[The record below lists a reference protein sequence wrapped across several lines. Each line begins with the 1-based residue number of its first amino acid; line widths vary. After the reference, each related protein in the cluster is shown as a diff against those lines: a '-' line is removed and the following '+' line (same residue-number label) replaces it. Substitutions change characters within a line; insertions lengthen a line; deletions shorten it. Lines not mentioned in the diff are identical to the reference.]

1 VAEQDPTE
9 QKREDSVDRIL
20 GDYKGGRVSRRSFMK
35 RALAIGIA
43 VPTAA
48 GLLAACGGDDDTAA
62 PAPAE
67 EPAAPAEEPAAPAEE
82 PAAPAEEPAAP
93 AEEPAAPAADEP
105 VVGGELIEGYD
116 LDFSRMD
123 PINGSWYDPGF
134 FALYEALVTNNPAG
148 DLEPQLA
155 ESWEFSDDGLQ
166 ITFKIRP
173 DAMFHTGRPCTAGA
187 IKEEFDVIQDP
198 ASGSPLNS
206 LVVTQVSSYEAPD
219 DTTLIVNL
227 NHPYYGILNVI
238 KTGFW
243 RLVNMETRNELTE
256 ADGTIT
262 YGNSVIDG
270 TGPFKLVEFTPGDKV
285 IVERWDDYP
294 GSITPYFQNKG
305 TSYLDS
311 IRWVTILEAAQRAI
325 QLETGEIDTLRGPN
339 FPDIERLRANED
351 LTVTQLAEWSGYTL
365 HLNWDRADLGWDDP
379 RVRTALSQAI
389 DRQAIVDSIFFGF
402 GEPLFGPVTSAADT
416 YDPAVEEFNQFNLDE
431 AAALMTE
438 AGWAKGDDGIWE
450 KDGVRQSFSLTI
462 QTETFNDQIATAIQE
477 QFKEFGAELTI
488 NSLDRGSFF
497 GVLFGNEAEMSLF
510 FYLWP
515 VPVDVI
521 IVFAISTN
529 AVADTAG
536 PNFSNARSETIDA
549 AIDAYFRSPDAE
561 TYASTASNLQ
571 VVAAQE
577 LPFIPV
583 VNRSAFWANNNNVHN
598 YVVHQWNL
606 YPYYNDVW
614 KA

>member
-1 VAEQDPTE
+1 MAENKNIDDDG
-9 QKREDSVDRIL
+9 RDDSVDRIVD
-20 GDYKGGRVSRRSFMK
+20 DYKDGQISRRSFMK
-35 RALAIGIA
+35 RAIAIGVA

-48 GLLAACGGDDDTAA
+48 GILAACGGDDSADPA

-67 EPAAPAEEPAAPAEE
+67 EPPAPAEEPPAPAPAEPAPAE
-82 PAAPAEEPAAP
+82 PAAN
-93 AEEPAAPAADEP
+93 EP
-105 VVGGELIEGYD
+105 VIGGELVEGYD

-134 FALYEALVTNNPAG
+134 FALYEALLTNNPDG
-148 DLEPQLA
+148 GLEPQLA
-155 ESWEFSDDGLQ
+155 ESWEFSDDGLTL
-166 ITFKIRP
+166 TFKIREG
-173 DAMFHTGRPCTAGA
+173 AGFHSGRPVTAGA
-187 IKEEFDVIQDP
+187 IKEVFDTIQDP

-206 LVVTQVSSYEAPD
+206 LVVTQVSGYDAPD
-219 DTTLIVNL
+219 DTTLVVHL
-227 NHPYYGILNVI
+227 NHPYFGFLNVV

-243 RLVNMETRNELTE
+243 RIVNMATRSELTE

-270 TGPFKLVEFTPGDKV
+270 TGPFTLTEFTPGDKV
-285 IVERWDDYP
+285 IVDRWDDYA
-294 GSITPYFQNKG
+294 GSITPYHQNRG

-311 IRWVTILEAAQRAI
+311 VRWVTILEAAQRAI
-325 QLETGEIDTLRGPN
+325 SLETGEIDTLRGPN
-339 FPDIERLRANED
+339 FPDIERLRGNED

-365 HLNWDRADLGWDDP
+365 HLNWDRADLGWDDN

-389 DRQAIVDSIFFGF
+389 DRQSIVDTIFFGF
-402 GEPLFGPVTSAADT
+402 GEPLFGPVTSASET
-416 YDPAVEEFNQFNLDE
+416 YNPAVEAFNQFNVDE
-431 AAALMTE
+431 AATLMTE
-438 AGWAKGDDGIWE
+438 AGWTKGDDGFYE
-450 KDGVRQSFSLTI
+450 KDGVKQAFSLTI
-462 QTETFNDQIATAIQE
+462 QTETFNDQIAAAVQE
-477 QFKEFGAELTI
+477 QFREFGADVTI

-497 GVLFGNEAEMSLF
+497 EVLFGNQADMSLF

-529 AVADTAG
+529 AVADTSG

-561 TYASTASNLQ
+561 TYQSTAGDLQ
-571 VVAAQE
+571 LVAAQE

-583 VNRSAFWANNNNVHN
+583 VNRSAFWANNNAVQN

-606 YPYYNDVW
+606 YPYYHEIW